1 MPAKAG
7 RQHRSRR
14 NPVTR
19 RMHVTITDDV
29 LRRSERAADDLGVSL
44 GVYLE
49 ELMSRVELDTTGRP
63 VWADEFYAGRPEF
76 IDPRSRATSADE
88 TLELPLT
95 A

>member
-14 NPVTR
+14 NPVR
-19 RMHVTITDDV
+19 RMHVTITDEV
-29 LRRSERAADDLGVSL
+29 LCRSERAADELGVSL

-49 ELMSRVELDTTGRP
+49 ELMSRVEFDTTGRP

-76 IDPRSRATSADE
+76 IDPRSRATSAAE
-88 TLELPLT
+88 TPELPLT